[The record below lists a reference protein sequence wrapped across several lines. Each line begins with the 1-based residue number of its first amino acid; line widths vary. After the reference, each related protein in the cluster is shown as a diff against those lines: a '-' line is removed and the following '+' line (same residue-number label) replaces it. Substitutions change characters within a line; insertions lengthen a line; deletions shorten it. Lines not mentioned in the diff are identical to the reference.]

1 MLKRYSDTRINYFDQ
16 DIAFYNAVRKTYASL
31 LRKFG
36 RVRDQIRNHLRDSL
50 RIGMDENVRQSIEV
64 TDQRNLFRH
73 FQRVYL
79 ILLMKDLFQT
89 GIGKRVIQDAR
100 FYFGKIK
107 YVSNQTKEQITIL
120 IDYFDKLFFFFFIVS
135 LGKNIGKA
143 DYSVKRRPD
152 LMAHIG
158 EESRFQLIRLTYLL
172 YLQLRLPGF
181 IFCMVQFLF
190 QQFFFGDVSNMADH
204 FVLSPAPFR
213 LISLRIDTNPDRF
226 VFNSGTTFKAAMIL
240 LPFYHLE
247 KQVDIIGRTNNLLYT
262 FDRHILIIS
271 QIVEKLVIL
280 RCFVQKWIDKQFFL
294 FNIIF
299 GNKGMAGQEDSFQDR
314 QIVLR
319 LLLFGLFFRFVGN
332 DQQIADMPKFPV
344 VQPDSFH
351 HQIFG
356 FIGNIGMIIAGI
368 PYTIEIV
375 CKRKTEC
382 LLLLDLIK
390 NFLWNSRILEQVDS

>member
-1 MLKRYSDTRINYFDQ
+1 MRPKQEKPIVPLDITLTR
-16 DIAFYNAVRKTYASL
+16 S
-31 LRKFG
+31 
-36 RVRDQIRNHLRDSL
+36 
-50 RIGMDENVRQSIEV
+50 
-64 TDQRNLFRH
+64 
-73 FQRVYL
+73 
-79 ILLMKDLFQT
+79 
-89 GIGKRVIQDAR
+89 
-100 FYFGKIK
+100 
-107 YVSNQTKEQITIL
+107 
-120 IDYFDKLFFFFFIVS
+120 
-135 LGKNIGKA
+135 
-143 DYSVKRRPD
+143 
-152 LMAHIG
+152 
-158 EESRFQLIRLTYLL
+158 
-172 YLQLRLPGF
+172 
-181 IFCMVQFLF
+181 
-190 QQFFFGDVSNMADH
+190 
-204 FVLSPAPFR
+204 
-213 LISLRIDTNPDRF
+213 
-226 VFNSGTTFKAAMIL
+226 
-240 LPFYHLE
+240 
-247 KQVDIIGRTNNLLYT
+247 
-262 FDRHILIIS
+262 RHILIIS